1 MTTSVVTG
9 DAGFL
14 GSHLCEFLL
23 SEGRHVI
30 CLDDLHTSTF
40 QTSEHFRDDAFEF
53 HAVDVGTRAH
63 LRARI

>member
-9 DAGFL
+9 GAGSL

-23 SEGRHVI
+23 SEGHHVI
-30 CLDDLHTSTF
+30 CLNSLDTGTL
-40 QTSEHFRDDAFEF
+40 QTIEHLRHDAFEF